1 MNGIQLHCVTV
12 SGTPAIMGEMLGE
25 SLRDSIAGLV
35 DHRLNNAATVA
46 VAPDAQASVGPTPRS
61 HDFILIKPG

>member
-1 MNGIQLHCVTV
+1 MNAIQLHCVTV

-35 DHRLNNAATVA
+35 DHRLNNAASYLA
-46 VAPDAQASVGPTPRS
+46 ERSIHGGMEAYRDAARA
-61 HDFILIKPG
+61 